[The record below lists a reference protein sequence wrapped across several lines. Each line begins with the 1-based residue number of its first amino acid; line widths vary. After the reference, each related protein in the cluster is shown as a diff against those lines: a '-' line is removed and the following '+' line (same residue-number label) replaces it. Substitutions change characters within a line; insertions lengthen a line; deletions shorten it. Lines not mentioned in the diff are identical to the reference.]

1 QRSFAPTAISFEKI
15 DSTGEVR
22 LWGVTDVLRER
33 KGEVVLTL
41 MDFKGKKLWSETKK
55 INSPRNGNEMIL
67 HSKAEDLLRGASP
80 SDVVLVADAVIDGV
94 NLRALHYFVPFK
106 DLKLPKPGYT
116 IVVSALDNLGRVR
129 VSLKAETIL
138 KSVLLEAE
146 KIQGRAS
153 DAYFDML
160 PGEERDIELQFLVN
174 EPVEDFGIFVTSLG
188 GI

>member
-1 QRSFAPTAISFEKI
+1 
-15 DSTGEVR
+15 
-22 LWGVTDVLRER
+22 VLRER

-55 INSPRNGNEMIL
+55 INIPRNGNEMIL